1 MLAKFN
7 QLFPVWAILLS
18 FGALYFQNTL
28 QPFASAIVPLLGAI
42 MFIMGLNLRKED
54 FMRIV
59 EEPLPVVV
67 GVFIQFLLMPVLAL
81 TLSLMLQLSN
91 QLTAGM
97 VLVGSCA
104 GGTASNVICY
114 LAKGELALSISM
126 TLATTLLGVI
136 VTPALCTF
144 YLSETVSVDTMGM
157 LLSMLQIVLI
167 PVMAGTVVGHFAPKF
182 VTTVEPMLPSCA
194 IVLILLVIM
203 IIVSLNASRMI
214 DIGPLVLSAVIFH
227 NLGGLA
233 GGFFISRL
241 FGFSIRRSQT
251 IAIEVGMQN
260 SGLGVALA
268 LQYFS
273 ATAALP
279 GALFSIWH
287 NISGSL
293 LASYWSRNR
302 SSLEYVIRDED
313 LFKTER

>member
-1 MLAKFN
+1 MLNKFN
-7 QLFPVWAILLS
+7 QLFPLWAILLS
-18 FGALYFQNTL
+18 LSAFFFQSMF
-28 QPFASAIVPLLGAI
+28 QPLAGAIVPILSAI
-42 MFIMGLNLRKED
+42 MFIMGLNLSKED
-54 FMRIV
+54 FVNII
-59 EEPLPVVV
+59 EEPLPVFV
-67 GVFIQFLLMPVLAL
+67 GVFIQFLLMPVLAI

-126 TLATTLLGVI
+126 TLATTLLGIV

-144 YLSETVSVDTMGM
+144 YLSETVAVDSWGLVM
-157 LLSMLQIVLI
+157 SMLQIVLL
-167 PVMAGTVVGHFAPKF
+167 PVAFGCLAGHYAPGLVCK
-182 VTTVEPMLPSCA
+182 VKPALPSCA
-194 IVLILLVIM
+194 IILILLVIM
-203 IIVSLNASRMI
+203 IIVALNASRMI
-214 DIGPLVLSAVIFH
+214 DIGPLVLTAVILH

-268 LQYFS
+268 MQYFS

-302 SSLEYVIRDED
+302 SSLAYVLRDEE
-313 LFKTER
+313 LNKTER